1 MSDSSNECCRAA
13 EQFCFR
19 GFLVSFGFLLLWFLS
34 MIFADEFV
42 IGLHAKFLGITG
54 DNMVQFKY
62 DARLTMYL
70 LMGAFKLGAMLLFFI
85 PWLVLRLGRA
95 SKAADES

>member
-1 MSDSSNECCRAA
+1 M
-13 EQFCFR
+13 
-19 GFLVSFGFLLLWFLS
+19 LVWFLA

-54 DNMVQFKY
+54 NNMVQFKY
-62 DARLTMYL
+62 DARLTIYL

-95 SKAADES
+95 SKAAS

>member
-1 MSDSSNECCRAA
+1 
-13 EQFCFR
+13 
-19 GFLVSFGFLLLWFLS
+19 
-34 MIFADEFV
+34 MIFVDEFV

-54 DNMVQFKY
+54 NNMVQFKY
-62 DARLTMYL
+62 AARLTLYL

-95 SKAADES
+95 SKAAS

>member
-1 MSDSSNECCRAA
+1 MSDCSNECCRAA

-62 DARLTMYL
+62 DARLTIYL

-95 SKAADES
+95 SKAAS

>member
-1 MSDSSNECCRAA
+1 M
-13 EQFCFR
+13 
-19 GFLVSFGFLLLWFLS
+19 SFGFLLLWFLS

-85 PWLVLRLGRA
+85 PWLVLRFGRTP
-95 SKAADES
+95 KATS

>member
-1 MSDSSNECCRAA
+1 MSDSSNEYCRAA

-19 GFLVSFGFLLLWFLS
+19 GFLVSSGFLLLWSLS
-34 MIFADEFV
+34 MIFVDEFV

-54 DNMVQFKY
+54 NNMVQFKY
-62 DARLTMYL
+62 DARLTIYL

-95 SKAADES
+95 SKAAS

>member
-19 GFLVSFGFLLLWFLS
+19 GFLVSFGFLLLWSLS

-70 LMGAFKLGAMLLFFI
+70 LMGAFKLAAILLFFI
-85 PWLVLRLGRA
+85 PWLVLRFGRTP
-95 SKAADES
+95 KATS

>member
-1 MSDSSNECCRAA
+1 
-13 EQFCFR
+13 
-19 GFLVSFGFLLLWFLS
+19 

-54 DNMVQFKY
+54 NNMLQFKY

-85 PWLVLRLGRA
+85 PWL
-95 SKAADES
+95 

>member
-1 MSDSSNECCRAA
+1 MSNSSNVCCRAA

-54 DNMVQFKY
+54 NNMLQFKY
-62 DARLTMYL
+62 DARMTMYL

-95 SKAADES
+95 SKAAS

>member
-13 EQFCFR
+13 EEFCFR
-19 GFLVSFGFLLLWFLS
+19 GFLVSFGFLLLWSLS

-54 DNMVQFKY
+54 NNMVQFKY

-95 SKAADES
+95 SKAAS

>member
-1 MSDSSNECCRAA
+1 MSDCSNECCRAA

-54 DNMVQFKY
+54 NNMLQFKY
-62 DARLTMYL
+62 DARMTMYL

-95 SKAADES
+95 SKAAS